1 MEPRRRLLDAELQA
15 ACHWEET
22 EKYSDQAE
30 PSKTSADFVAYIAG
44 TDGYV
49 GFKPA
54 CPASYYKYH
63 QHMGHDGEGNAV
75 MLDTDRT
82 SYGDC

>member
-1 MEPRRRLLDAELQA
+1 MEPRKRLLDAELQA

-30 PSKTSADFVAYIAG
+30 PSKTSADFVGYIAG
-44 TDGYV
+44 TDGYA

-63 QHMGHDGEGNAV
+63 QHMGYDGEGNAI

>member
-1 MEPRRRLLDAELQA
+1 MEPRRRLLDTALQA

-44 TDGYV
+44 TDGGQ

-63 QHMGHDGEGNAV
+63 
-75 MLDTDRT
+75 
-82 SYGDC
+82 